1 MYLKQPTDSLPALG
15 NGFSVVLVERVLR
28 QAHVLELP
36 QQWTQLPIGHPS
48 RRVTAYRPEQR
59 LTALL
64 ATLAAGLKGIAPGNT
79 YLRPNSA
86 VQARLGGRFPDQ
98 GTIHRWLQ
106 QTTDAQAAA
115 LRCHL
120 HQVVR
125 QHGRFWH
132 ELWSNRWLVLD
143 LDGQGLVARGQR
155 FEKAAKGWLGE
166 GIDCGYIRYVCY
178 AGASHEVLDEFLASG
193 NQTLMSQFPVLLAGL
208 DEVIPRA
215 YRGRVVLRADS
226 HAGTIDNLR
235 DCRAHGYHYLCPL
248 QSWSAIKRLREYVQQ
263 RGRRGGWFT
272 EVDSKGQEHRVQ
284 YWVVQR
290 WQLSGK
296 GKSRKLSTHA
306 TVYREQTP
314 TGKKEWSVLVSDLKR
329 EKGRRLWQ
337 DYRQRGGTIEEYN
350 DQAERAYHLEI
361 MRTSTFAGLNALHHL
376 IGLCWNLTRWAAEQL
391 ALPPLQA
398 PQAERARWQPASA
411 MDLSAVMA
419 RAAHSGLRLYR
430 ARAGAVL
437 EVEDTAGTA
446 ESYAWRCWLQE
457 PIQLLLP
464 LTG

>member
-1 MYLKQPTDSLPALG
+1 MYLNERTDPLPAVG

-28 QAHVLELP
+28 QAQVLELP
-36 QQWTQLPIGHPS
+36 QQWSQLQLGHPS

-59 LTALL
+59 LTAVL

-86 VQARLGGRFPDQ
+86 VQAWFGGRFPDQ

-106 QTTDAQAAA
+106 QTSDDQAAA
-115 LRCHL
+115 LRSHL

-155 FEKAAKGWLGE
+155 FEKAALGYLGE

-178 AGASHEVLDEFLASG
+178 AGATHEVLDEFLAPG
-193 NQTLMSQFPVLLAGL
+193 NKTLMSQFPVLLAGL

-215 YRGRVVLRADS
+215 YRNRVVLRGDS
-226 HAGTIDNLR
+226 HMGTIGNLR
-235 DCRAHGYHYLCPL
+235 DCRTHGYHYMCPL
-248 QSWSAIKRLREYVQQ
+248 QAWSALKRLREYVQQ

-284 YWVVQR
+284 CWIIKR
-290 WQLSGK
+290 WHLSGK
-296 GKSRKLSTHA
+296 GKSRKLYTHA
-306 TVYREQTP
+306 TVYCEHLP
-314 TGKKEWSVLVSDLKR
+314 TGKQDWSVLVSDLKR

-337 DYRQRGGTIEEYN
+337 NYRQRGGTIEEYN

-361 MRTSTFAGLNALHHL
+361 MRTSTFAGLNALHSL

-391 ALPPLQA
+391 TLPPLQA
-398 PQAERARWQPASA
+398 PQAERARWQAASE
-411 MDLSAVMA
+411 MDLSAVME

-430 ARAGAVL
+430 AQAGAVL

-446 ESYAWRCWLQE
+446 ESRAWRCWLQE

>member
-1 MYLKQPTDSLPALG
+1 MNLIEARDPLPAVG
-15 NGFSVVLVERVLR
+15 NGWSVVLVERILR
-28 QAHVLELP
+28 QTQVLEVLP
-36 QQWTQLPIGHPS
+36 QWSQLQLGHAS
-48 RRVTAYRPEQR
+48 GRVTAYRPGQR
-59 LTALL
+59 LTAVV
-64 ATLAAGLKGIAPGNT
+64 ATLAAGLKGLGPANT

-86 VQARLGGRFPDQ
+86 VRAWLGGRFPDQ

-106 QTTDAQAAA
+106 QTTDPQAAA
-115 LRCHL
+115 VRNHL

-125 QHGRFWH
+125 QHGRFWN

-143 LDGQGLVARGQR
+143 VDGQGLVARGQR

-166 GIDCGYIRYVCY
+166 GIDRGYLRYVCY
-178 AGASHEVLDEFLASG
+178 AGASHEVLDEFLAAG

-215 YRGRVVLRADS
+215 YRNRVVLRGDS
-226 HAGTIDNLR
+226 HMGTIGNLR
-235 DCRAHGYHYLCPL
+235 DCRSHGYHYLCPL
-248 QSWSAIKRLREYVQQ
+248 QSWSAEKRLREYVQQ

-272 EVDSKGQEHRVQ
+272 EVDSKGQAHRVQ
-284 YWVVQR
+284 YWIVKR

-306 TVYREQTP
+306 TVYCEHLP

-361 MRTSTFAGLNALHHL
+361 MRTSSFAGLNALHSL

-398 PQAERARWQPASA
+398 PQAERARWQPAAA
-411 MDLSAVMA
+411 MDLSAVVA

-430 ARAGAVL
+430 AQAGATL
-437 EVEDTAGTA
+437 EVEDTAGTP
-446 ESYAWRCWLQE
+446 ESRAWRCWLQE